1 MASSADGE
9 AVGGKDGSE
18 KALPLSG
25 IRVHGTGLDKQER
38 TRVYAQVQGLGAEVL
53 SNVTNESEWPDVLVA
68 GTIISPKYRVRK
80 RVQQFCSRAT

>member
-9 AVGGKDGSE
+9 AFGVEGGSD

-38 TRVYAQVQGLGAEVL
+38 TRVYAQVQGLGALVL
-53 SNVTNESEWPDVLVA
+53 STVTNESEWPDVLVA
-68 GTIISPKYRVRK
+68 GTVISPKYRVRQ
-80 RVQQFCSRAT
+80 RVQPRFSR